1 MAKALEGNTRQGLN
15 KISKQ
20 VKGLKHSVAKILEL
34 LRPPKEKT
42 KKWIVDYD
50 LESTTNSGD

>member
-15 KISKQ
+15 KISKK
-20 VKGLKHSVAKILEL
+20 VKELKHSVATILEL
-34 LRPPKEKT
+34 LRQPKEKT

-50 LESTTNSGD
+50 LESTTTSGD

>member
-20 VKGLKHSVAKILEL
+20 VKELKHSVAKILEL

-42 KKWIVDYD
+42 KKWIVDYY
-50 LESTTNSGD
+50 LESTTTSGD